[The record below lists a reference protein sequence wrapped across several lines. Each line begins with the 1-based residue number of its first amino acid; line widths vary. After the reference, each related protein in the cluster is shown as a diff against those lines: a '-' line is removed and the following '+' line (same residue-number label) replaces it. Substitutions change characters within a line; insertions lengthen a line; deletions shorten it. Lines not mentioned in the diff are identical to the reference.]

1 MALAHS
7 ELFTSTKNP
16 SAMNAIIKTF
26 RPNLKLSKHHFFIQS
41 RGLHSG
47 RPLKEPISNCFSI
60 ELTSNEDHQMYFTLV
75 EALYHYK
82 RFEFYLHGSV
92 IPLIRIGDVKAV
104 IADGLQIVNNQPG
117 AFNKTVLA
125 TVAIDKYIIN
135 LESQIDLLAKMK
147 YAQLHSLFKP
157 E

>member
-1 MALAHS
+1 M
-7 ELFTSTKNP
+7 
-16 SAMNAIIKTF
+16 
-26 RPNLKLSKHHFFIQS
+26 
-41 RGLHSG
+41 
-47 RPLKEPISNCFSI
+47 
-60 ELTSNEDHQMYFTLV
+60 

-92 IPLIRIGDVKAV
+92 IPLIRIGDVKTV
-104 IADGLQIVNNQPG
+104 ITEGLQTVNNQPG
-117 AFNKTVLA
+117 AFDKTILA

-147 YAQLHSLFKP
+147 CAQLHSLFNP